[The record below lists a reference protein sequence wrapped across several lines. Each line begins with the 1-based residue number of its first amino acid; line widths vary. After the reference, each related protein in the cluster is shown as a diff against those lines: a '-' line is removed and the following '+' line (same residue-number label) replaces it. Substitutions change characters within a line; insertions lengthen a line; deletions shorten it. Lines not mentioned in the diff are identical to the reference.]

1 MQKTEEIRAT
11 LVNLFEGKIVC
22 ADCGKKMYFHR
33 KRIDKDKRKRW
44 YAYYECSTSVGRRYE
59 HCTSHYTRQD
69 TLEANVL
76 AAIQLQVEAA
86 LDYDKLLDKLR
97 GSEGEKNIRDQQNA
111 LITSLNLR
119 LNGVSKKRTR
129 LYEDY
134 AEGLLDEAEYSFAR
148 RAMTNN
154 TLTCP
159 AVWTRQ
165 YSVGASST
173 KLCRSITSGLP

>member
-1 MQKTEEIRAT
+1 MQAIYKGIKSHNVKDKDEWIVFPNTHEAIISREDFQKVQDIIQAASEARQTSMQKTDEIRAT

-33 KRIDKDKRKRW
+33 KRIDKDKRGRW
-44 YAYYECSTSVGRRYE
+44 YAYYECSTSVNRRYE

-76 AAIQLQVEAA
+76 HAIQLQVEAA

-119 LNGVSKKRTR
+119 LKDRK
-129 LYEDY
+129 
-134 AEGLLDEAEYSFAR
+134 
-148 RAMTNN
+148 
-154 TLTCP
+154 
-159 AVWTRQ
+159 
-165 YSVGASST
+165 SVV
-173 KLCRSITSGLP
+173 